1 MRLSAVAGD
10 EHQQQ
15 TVYSRCR
22 TWELDGTWERL
33 STAIL
38 AEAEATGAI
47 EWIVVLS
54 PGTRGSA
61 VA

>member
-1 MRLSAVAGD
+1 MYGRF
-10 EHQQQ
+10 
-15 TVYSRCR
+15 R
-22 TWELDGTWERL
+22 TWESDGTWERL

-38 AEAEATGAI
+38 AAAEAAGAV
-47 EWIVVLS
+47 EWIVGLS

>member
-1 MRLSAVAGD
+1 M
-10 EHQQQ
+10 
-15 TVYSRCR
+15 YSRFR

-38 AEAEATGAI
+38 AEAEAAGAI
-47 EWIVVLS
+47 EWIVGLS
-54 PGTRGSA
+54 PATRGSA